1 MNINTN
7 TKEKEKTSSFLFKN
21 KKDENYKKSFK
32 NNRSQSPIIKSVKS
46 SIKPS

>member
-7 TKEKEKTSSFLFKN
+7 TKEKTSSILNKN
-21 KKDENYKKSFK
+21 KKDDNYKKSFK